1 MIAVCGTVS
10 SMIQRGKF
18 YSEAEGGKQEMDLDE
33 EKSAKRGGMALSLL
47 ENRWKKL
54 TIAVLAL
61 FALLILAVTAMAII
75 RILYT

>member
-1 MIAVCGTVS
+1 
-10 SMIQRGKF
+10 
-18 YSEAEGGKQEMDLDE
+18 MDLDE